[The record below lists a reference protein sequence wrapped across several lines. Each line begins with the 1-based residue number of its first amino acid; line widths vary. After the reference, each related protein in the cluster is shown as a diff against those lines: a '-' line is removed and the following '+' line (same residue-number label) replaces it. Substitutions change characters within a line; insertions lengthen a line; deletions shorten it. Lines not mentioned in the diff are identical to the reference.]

1 MEKLILGFFLALGI
15 VLLVLGTIILASFNE
30 LKDNAKIDDS
40 QAVIKKDSTN
50 LKNSS
55 IGVIV
60 IGVIF
65 TVIAGFGLF
74 RHTATAT
81 VGLPTAKQS
90 FRRYYF

>member
-15 VLLVLGTIILASFNE
+15 VLLVLGAIILSSFNE
-30 LKDNAKIDDS
+30 LKDNAKLDDS

-55 IGVIV
+55 VGVIV

-74 RHTATAT
+74 RHSASSTLAS
-81 VGLPTAKQS
+81 PAKQS

>member
-1 MEKLILGFFLALGI
+1 MEKLIFGFFLALGI
-15 VLLVLGTIILASFNE
+15 TLLVLGAVILASFN
-30 LKDNAKIDDS
+30 N
-40 QAVIKKDSTN
+40 IKKEKTLDSPLSETN
-50 LKNSS
+50 SDNLSKST

-74 RHTATAT
+74 RHSATAAISTAT
-81 VGLPTAKQS
+81 KQS